1 MATNYPTALDSLTNP
16 ASTDLMSAAGVNH
29 ADQHANSND
38 AIEALQV
45 KVGINSSA
53 DVTSH
58 DRRIALLEAGG
69 TGGGFT
75 NVFLL
80 MGA

>member
-1 MATNYPTALDSLTNP
+1 MATNYPTSLDSLTNP

-29 ADQHANSND
+29 ADQHANAND

-53 DVTSH
+53 DVTSI
-58 DRRIALLEAGG
+58 DKRLSLLEGE
-69 TGGGFT
+69 GGGFA
-75 NVFLL
+75 NVFML